1 MCAVPAAARRTPAL
15 VRALLLLALAL
26 AALAAGVAAQRRPPL
41 RARFAP
47 LGDVALIPRLLDAAP
62 LLDHRDS
69 ASLLSRILV
78 PRVPGTAAS
87 QRVADALLA
96 PFEASSKSGGLGWHI
111 ERLPFVAQTPHGKQS
126 MTNLVVTKNPASPRR
141 LTLAAHYDSKIMP
154 KGFIGATDSAA
165 PCAILVDT
173 AMALDKALDAAE
185 RRWAKEGSGGDVTL
199 QIVFFDGEEAYE
211 QWTHTDSIYGSK

>member
-1 MCAVPAAARRTPAL
+1 
-15 VRALLLLALAL
+15 
-26 AALAAGVAAQRRPPL
+26 
-41 RARFAP
+41 
-47 LGDVALIPRLLDAAP
+47 
-62 LLDHRDS
+62 
-69 ASLLSRILV
+69 
-78 PRVPGTAAS
+78 
-87 QRVADALLA
+87 
-96 PFEASSKSGGLGWHI
+96 
-111 ERLPFVAQTPHGKQS
+111 

-173 AMALDKALDAAE
+173 AMALDRALDAAE